1 MYYGDEL
8 GMVDAVIAPGQV
20 RDPAEKNEPGKGRG
34 RDPERSPMIWV
45 NAANAG
51 FTTPDAVPW
60 LPLEAGWETENA
72 AEQAGRK
79 DSMLMLYRKL
89 LALRRQHDT
98 LHAGGIAE
106 VVAEGSVLRYR
117 RVGLE
122 GGESTDFQVMLNL
135 GSEVATVKCAKGTVV
150 LTTLL
155 DGEGSSVEGTVTVEA
170 GEGLLIAIE

>member
-1 MYYGDEL
+1 
-8 GMVDAVIAPGQV
+8 
-20 RDPAEKNEPGKGRG
+20 
-34 RDPERSPMIWV
+34 MIWV

-51 FTTPDAVPW
+51 FAPAGAVPW
-60 LPLEAGWETENA
+60 LPLEAGWETANA
-72 AEQAGRK
+72 AAQAADAK
-79 DSMLMLYRKL
+79 SMLMLYRRL

-122 GGESTDFQVMLNL
+122 DGDSADFQVILNL
-135 GSEVATVKCAKGTVV
+135 GTEVATVSCAKGTVV

-155 DGEGSSVEGTVTVEA
+155 DGAGVKVEMFGDCTGRVDLR
-170 GEGLLIAIE
+170 G

>member
-1 MYYGDEL
+1 
-8 GMVDAVIAPGQV
+8 
-20 RDPAEKNEPGKGRG
+20 
-34 RDPERSPMIWV
+34 MIWV
-45 NAANAG
+45 SAAHAG
-51 FTTPDAVPW
+51 FTTPDATPW
-60 LPLEAGWETENA
+60 LPLEPGWETENA

>member
-1 MYYGDEL
+1 
-8 GMVDAVIAPGQV
+8 
-20 RDPAEKNEPGKGRG
+20 
-34 RDPERSPMIWV
+34 MIWV
-45 NAANAG
+45 GAANAG
-51 FTTPDAVPW
+51 FTAPDATPW
-60 LPLEAGWETENA
+60 LPLMAGWETENA
-72 AEQAGRK
+72 ASQAGDAK
-79 DSMLMLYRKL
+79 SMLMLYRKL

-122 GGESTDFQVMLNL
+122 DGESTDFQVVLNL

-155 DGEGSSVEGTVTVEA
+155 DGDGSLVEGIVTVEA
-170 GEGLLIAIE
+170 GEGLLIAVD